1 MKVIPENYI
10 LYLYLRFYLEGCYE
24 FFFLIVMVNN
34 PVNFEKRE
42 TNSTSHLK
50 PLNNVK
56 KTAQI
61 HFHSKQTYTI
71 PKMNDSISIDSII
84 AEPVNAGS

>member
-1 MKVIPENYI
+1 
-10 LYLYLRFYLEGCYE
+10 
-24 FFFLIVMVNN
+24 MVNN

-42 TNSTSHLK
+42 TTSTSHLK

-61 HFHSKQTYTI
+61 HFHSKRTYTI
-71 PKMNDSISIDSII
+71 PKMNDNIDSII